1 MSLLLW
7 HVPGTFY
14 EPEDVEIGILD
25 HPFNIFF
32 VHHPFMRLLI
42 NNSTHEPSFFDPREL
57 RCVGVR
63 LPSGWTCGSA

>member
-32 VHHPFMRLLI
+32 VHHP
-42 NNSTHEPSFFDPREL
+42 S
-57 RCVGVR
+57 CA
-63 LPSGWTCGSA
+63 C